1 MSFWQR
7 LSDPSRLP
15 IRAILACFL
24 LLGLIYAWATPVF
37 EASDELWHYPLVKHL
52 SDGGDLPVQHPGVHT
67 PWEQEG
73 SQPPLYYMIMGVLTR
88 WIDTSDFNT
97 VRQLN
102 PHAKVGIPLAEM
114 NKNMVMHRPAMEVFP
129 YHGTVLAIYLIRWL
143 SLLIAAVGVF
153 FTYRAGLLAFPGR
166 PRLAIGAAALH
177 AFNPMFLFISAS
189 VNNDTLT
196 VTLSAVA
203 FYLTLQLWRQ
213 EVNLRSGA
221 VKQPVGRWAAIVPF
235 PSSLSVEL
243 LLGTVLGAGV
253 LSKLSA
259 LTLLPITGLVV
270 LIQGYRLLTAPVHSI
285 VPGPADASSPP
296 APLRAALLYLLQAG
310 LAIGVPFLLIAGWW
324 FYRNLL
330 LYGELTGIATMAAVA
345 GPRLNTIS
353 VWVLTREWQG
363 FRYSFWALFGG
374 VNVLARPWVY
384 TFFDGLSMAAGLGL
398 LMWLSGKLSR
408 GRGPGWPATFIL
420 LWVGLTFVA
429 LVRWTL
435 MTYASQGRLM
445 FPAMTGL
452 ALLLMLGLMEVW
464 NAVIFYLGLILPPLS
479 RLTMKITDGLAL
491 VLPIPLIM
499 VAGIIPLRYI
509 HPVYVPPPQIP
520 VIDQAEI
527 PNAGYRAYDNK
538 VALLGYEL
546 DHQML
551 DVGEKLQLTLY
562 WKCLGQFDHNYS
574 IYVHVLDAQ
583 GKILGQQDTYPGG
596 GSISTQA
603 LQPGMMLLDRIEVP
617 VDRKSAEGPR
627 AQIQV
632 GFYDMA
638 TQVRLPV
645 TDAAGRRI
653 DGLPLTYI
661 KVGHSTAP
669 AQLPAGAT
677 ALQANFSHMIQLEG
691 YRLETSTL
699 VPGKPVHLS
708 LYWQGLQIPDKDYTL
723 FVHLVDENGRQIGQ
737 NDHQPQG
744 GEFPTSFWEPGEWI
758 SDEFDLV
765 PDAGA
770 TAGQY
775 HLEMGWYEL
784 ASGRRLDRLDAL
796 GKPVDTQIVIPGL
809 TISP

>member
-7 LSDPSRLP
+7 LNPPSRLP
-15 IRAILACFL
+15 IMAILVLFL

-52 SDGGDLPVQHPGVHT
+52 SDGGGLPVQHPGVHT

-73 SQPPLYYMIMGVLTR
+73 SQPPLYYIVMAGLTR
-88 WIDTSDFNT
+88 WIDTGDFNT

-102 PHAKVGIPLAEM
+102 PHAKVGIALAEN
-114 NKNMVMHRPAMEVFP
+114 NKNMVIHRPAMEIFP

-143 SLLIAAVGVF
+143 SLLIAAAGVF

-166 PRLAIGAAALH
+166 PRLALGAAALH

-189 VNNDTLT
+189 VNNDTLA

-203 FYLTLQLWRQ
+203 FYLTLELWRKK
-213 EVNLRSGA
+213 EHLPGGADRHSG
-221 VKQPVGRWAAIVPF
+221 GRLATLFPF
-235 PSSLSVEL
+235 PSSLPL
-243 LLGTVLGAGV
+243 QLILGVVLGAGA

-270 LIQGYRLLTAPVHSI
+270 VIQAYRLLTAGISSE
-285 VPGPADASSPP
+285 PGGASP
-296 APLRAALLYLLQAG
+296 APSPFRAALLYLLQAG
-310 LAIGVPFLLIAGWW
+310 LAIGLPFLLIAGWW

-330 LYGELTGIATMAAVA
+330 LYGELTGIATMVAVA
-345 GPRLNTIS
+345 GPRLETIS
-353 VWVLTREWQG
+353 VWDLSKEWQG

-374 VNVLARPWVY
+374 VNILARPWVY
-384 TFFDGLSMAAGLGL
+384 SFFDGLSMAAGLGL
-398 LMWLSGKLSR
+398 LMWLSGKLAL
-408 GRGPGWPATFIL
+408 GRGPGWPVTFML

-452 ALLLMLGLMEVW
+452 ALLMVLGLMEVW
-464 NAVIFYLGLILPPLS
+464 NAVVFYLGFILPPLS
-479 RLTMKITDGLAL
+479 RLTMKVTDGLAL
-491 VLPIPLIM
+491 VLPLPLL
-499 VAGIIPLRYI
+499 VLAGIIPLRYI

-551 DVGEKLQLTLY
+551 QVGDKLHLTLY
-562 WKCLGQFDHNYS
+562 WKSLGQFDHNYS
-574 IYVHVLDAQ
+574 IYVHILDAQ
-583 GKILGQQDTYPGG
+583 QKVLGQQDTYPGG
-596 GSISTQA
+596 GSISTQE
-603 LQPGMMLLDRIEVP
+603 LQPGMMLVDRLEVP
-617 VDRKSAEGPR
+617 VDRNPVGTGPR

-632 GFYDMA
+632 GFYDMT

-653 DGLPLTYI
+653 DGLPLTYV
-661 KVGHSTAP
+661 KVGQSTAP

-677 ALQANFSHMIQLEG
+677 PLQENFSQMIQLEG

-699 VPGKPVHLS
+699 VPGKPVHLT

-723 FVHLVDENGRQIGQ
+723 FVHLVDRNGHQIGQ

-744 GEFPTSFWEPGEWI
+744 GEFPTSLWEPGEWI
-758 SDEFDLV
+758 PDDFDLV
-765 PDAGA
+765 PDRGA
-770 TAGQY
+770 PAGQY

-784 ASGRRLDRLDAL
+784 ASGRRLDRLDVQ

-809 TISP
+809 TVSP